1 MTRYSSNEIYRQK
14 IKFANLSAN
23 LINLKQEFTMNQA
36 YRDAITQM
44 EEMKVQQEYIL
55 GWQGGFLGHPQR
67 EEQRLTEAYEA
78 GYEDGSA
85 KSSDNFSNW
94 TES

>member
-1 MTRYSSNEIYRQK
+1 
-14 IKFANLSAN
+14 
-23 LINLKQEFTMNQA
+23 MNQA

-44 EEMKVQQEYIL
+44 EEMQLQPEYIL

-78 GYEDGSA
+78 GYADGGE
-85 KSSDNFSNW
+85 KTTDNFGNW
-94 TES
+94 VSAAD